1 VSTWTI
7 NNRPLAML
15 GVTSPTLT
23 RGSWGEHAL
32 EIEMDGRNATSA
44 PAWADG
50 ATVTLRYG
58 STVRFVGEIVAP
70 ERRAQSGAEGHSL
83 RAVNAWIILEE
94 TVYEQTWAILGGTS
108 TASKARCIIGMKP
121 DGTFGTLADAITDVL
136 AFAGV
141 AAGSISLPQTEEP
154 WEVRNVTCAEVLR
167 QIQRMA
173 PRSVAWWTYPGGV
186 PTFHVSDEPTL
197 VTLAMTP
204 KTLVS
209 LRPNRRQAVRGVRLQ
224 YEIVSESDG
233 VQQTDVV
240 EDTAGATSG
249 RRIYMQ
255 TIPWRGA
262 SATFA
267 RMRTTVVTIPTAIA
281 DDKTKTFWLSHCAPL
296 RGAKTMDGDDIT
308 PDWEFST
315 FDPADTDFPRDY
327 PSGSQPYGPVGPAF
341 RCYFAVRLAR
351 VDGKD
356 GTGPYEL
363 SDPEDTESDKIR
375 LDTDLTRML
384 IAGAVTPWM
393 EDMGKTAQ
401 KWTLY
406 AIVKWTDAAT
416 RQPKKT
422 QVSINLTATDCV
434 NKEYTSIQNY
444 ADGDPVPTGL
454 AAELYAALSQ
464 TYHEGEVARIEDE
477 CTGFAREGN
486 SLQVTGGPAE
496 WESMNALIQGVREDI
511 GGGLTTLTVG
521 VGPNLAP
528 GDMLELLRRERARAE
543 ADSRLGVTNS
553 GSKEDGLP

>member
-1 VSTWTI
+1 MSWTI
-7 NNRPLAML
+7 NNRPLSAL
-15 GVTSPTLT
+15 GVTSLTLT
-23 RGSWGEHAL
+23 RGAWAEHAL
-32 EIEMDGRNATSA
+32 DIEIDGRNATSA
-44 PAWADG
+44 ALWADG

-83 RAVNAWIILEE
+83 RAVNAWITLEE

-108 TASKARCIIGMKP
+108 AASKARCIIGVKP
-121 DGTFGTLADAITDVL
+121 DNTFGTLADAIEDVL
-136 AFAGV
+136 TFAGV

-154 WEVRNVTCAEVLR
+154 WEVRNVMCSEVLR

-186 PTFHVSDEPTL
+186 PTFNVSAEPTL
-197 VTLAMTP
+197 VTLALSP
-204 KTLVS
+204 DTLVR

-224 YEIVSESDG
+224 YEIVSETDG
-233 VQQTDVV
+233 EQQTDIV

-262 SATFA
+262 SAAFA

-281 DDKTKTFWLSHCAPL
+281 DAKTKRFWGTHCAPL
-296 RGAKTMDGDDIT
+296 RGAKTMDGDDDT
-308 PDWEFST
+308 PDLEFVT
-315 FDPADTDFPRDY
+315 FDPAATDFPRDY
-327 PSGSQPYGPVGPAF
+327 PPGSETYGPVGTGF
-341 RCYFAVRLAR
+341 RSYFAVRLAR
-351 VDGKD
+351 IDGVD
-356 GTGPYEL
+356 GTGAYEL

-375 LDTDLTRML
+375 LDKTLPRML

-393 EDMGKTAQ
+393 ERMGKKAQ

-406 AIVKWTDAAT
+406 ACVKWTDAAT
-416 RQPKKT
+416 RKPQKA

-434 NKEYTSIQNY
+434 NKEYTELQNY

-454 AAELYAALSQ
+454 AAALYAALSE
-464 TYHEGEVARIEDE
+464 TYHEGEVARIEEE

-496 WESMNALIQGVREDI
+496 WASMSALIQGVREDI
-511 GGGLTTLTVG
+511 AGGLTTLTVG
-521 VGPNLAP
+521 VGPNLAA

-543 ADSRLGVTNS
+543 ADSRLGVMNS